1 MKLLRLK
8 LIVLYFSVLALT
20 APAHAEGFTASVA
33 LQYPFGSSLNLEGY
47 AAYAIK
53 VIDNLEVTGR
63 VDVSNAPGLAF
74 TVFGQ
79 YAQGVYDNDYDN
91 DAGFTFAA
99 YGRAAL
105 RYSVL
110 APNDLGLLAA
120 TAGTFAQYKS
130 TDLNMYGNLEVSG
143 FYFVG
148 RAFTVGLS
156 GNVYVAPQAI
166 FPVLIYAGTD
176 NIIGV
181 KFNSY
186 LGVTLPLSTTFFIK
200 LQGGWQNDVIGKG
213 EGFYVRLMANINTL
227 F

>member
-1 MKLLRLK
+1 MK
-8 LIVLYFSVLALT
+8 SVLAKPISKLLMLCAT
-20 APAHAEGFTASVA
+20 VLALAAPAQAEGFTASVA
-33 LQYPFGSSLNLEGY
+33 LQYPFGSNLSLEGY

-63 VDVSNAPGLAF
+63 VDVSSAPGLAF

-79 YAQGVYDNDYDN
+79 YAKGFYDD
-91 DAGFTFAA
+91 GGLSLTG

-110 APNDLGLLAA
+110 APDNLGLITA

-130 TDLNMYGNLEVSG
+130 ADLNVYGNLEVTG
-143 FYFVG
+143 FYFIG
-148 RAFTVGLS
+148 LDFTVGLS

-166 FPVLIYAGTD
+166 YPVLIYAGTD
-176 NIIGV
+176 NIAGV
-181 KFNSY
+181 KFNSF

-200 LQGGWQNDVIGKG
+200 LQGGWQNDVLGIG
-213 EGFYVRLMANINTL
+213 EGFYVRLMANFNTL

>member
-1 MKLLRLK
+1 MKSLLAKPVSK
-8 LIVLYFSVLALT
+8 LVMLCFSVLALA
-20 APAHAEGFTASVA
+20 APAQAEGFTASVA
-33 LQYPFGSSLNLEGY
+33 LQYPFGSSLSLEGY

-63 VDVSNAPGLAF
+63 VDVSSAPGLAF

-79 YAQGVYDNDYDN
+79 YAKGFYDDGGLSL
-91 DAGFTFAA
+91 AG

-105 RYSVL
+105 HYSVL
-110 APNDLGLLAA
+110 APDNLGLVAA

-130 TDLNMYGNLEVSG
+130 ADVNVYGNLELSG
-143 FYFVG
+143 FYFIG

-156 GNVYVAPQAI
+156 GNIYVAPRAI
-166 FPVLIYAGTD
+166 YPVLIYVGTD
-176 NIIGV
+176 NIAGV
-181 KFNSY
+181 KFNSF

-200 LQGGWQNDVIGKG
+200 FQGGWQNDVLGIG
-213 EGFYVRLMANINTL
+213 EGFYVRLMANFNTL

>member
-1 MKLLRLK
+1 MKSLRSK
-8 LIVLYFSVLALT
+8 FIVLCLFVLALT

-33 LQYPFGSSLNLEGY
+33 LQYPFGKTLSLEGY

-63 VDVSNAPGLAF
+63 VDVSSAPGLAF

-79 YAQGVYDNDYDN
+79 YAKGIYDNE
-91 DAGFTFAA
+91 AGFSLAA

-120 TAGTFAQYKS
+120 TGGTFAQYKS
-130 TDLNMYGNLEVSG
+130 TDLNVYGNLEVSG
-143 FYFVG
+143 LYFVG

-156 GNVYVAPQAI
+156 GNVYMAPQAI

-200 LQGGWQNDVIGKG
+200 LQGGWQNDVLGLG
-213 EGFYVRLMANINTL
+213 EGFYVRLLANINTL

>member
-1 MKLLRLK
+1 MKSLLAKPVSK
-8 LIVLYFSVLALT
+8 LVMLCISVLALA
-20 APAHAEGFTASVA
+20 APAQAEGFTASVA
-33 LQYPFGSSLNLEGY
+33 LQYPFGSSLSLEGY
-47 AAYAIK
+47 AAYSIK

-63 VDVSNAPGLAF
+63 VDVSSAPGLAF

-79 YAQGVYDNDYDN
+79 YAKGFYDDGGLSL
-91 DAGFTFAA
+91 AG

-110 APNDLGLLAA
+110 APDNLGLVAA

-130 TDLNMYGNLEVSG
+130 AAVDVYGNLEVTG
-143 FYFVG
+143 FYFIG

-166 FPVLIYAGTD
+166 YPVLIYVGTD
-176 NIIGV
+176 NIAGV
-181 KFNSY
+181 RANSFV
-186 LGVTLPLSTTFFIK
+186 GVTLPLSTTFFIK
-200 LQGGWQNDVIGKG
+200 LQSGWQNTYGTG
-213 EGFYVRLMANINTL
+213 EGFYVRLMANFNTL

>member
-1 MKLLRLK
+1 MKPLPKPISKLLMLCAA
-8 LIVLYFSVLALT
+8 VLALA
-20 APAHAEGFTASVA
+20 APAQAEGFSASVA
-33 LQYPFGSSLNLEGY
+33 LQYPFGSKLSLEGY
-47 AAYAIK
+47 AAYAVK

-63 VDVSNAPGLAF
+63 VDVSSAPGLAF

-79 YAQGVYDNDYDN
+79 YAKGFYD
-91 DAGFTFAA
+91 DAGLSLAA

-105 RYSVL
+105 RYSIL
-110 APNDLGLLAA
+110 APDNLGLIAV
-120 TAGTFAQYKS
+120 TAGSFAQYKS
-130 TDLNMYGNLEVSG
+130 TDVNVYGNLELSG

-181 KFNSY
+181 KFNSFA
-186 LGVTLPLSTTFFIK
+186 GVTLPLSTTFFIK
-200 LQGGWQNDVIGKG
+200 LQGGWQNDVLGIG
-213 EGFYVRLMANINTL
+213 EGFYVRLMANFNTL

>member
-1 MKLLRLK
+1 MKSLHSNLYSKLL
-8 LIVLYFSVLALT
+8 VLCVTVLALA

-33 LQYPFGSSLNLEGY
+33 LQYPFGKSLSLEGY

-63 VDVSNAPGLAF
+63 VDVTSAPGLAL

-79 YAQGVYDNDYDN
+79 YAKGLLDDG
-91 DAGFTFAA
+91 GFSLAA

-105 RYSVL
+105 RYSIL
-110 APNDLGLLAA
+110 APDNLGLIAA

-130 TDLNMYGNLEVSG
+130 IDLNAYGNLEVSG
-143 FYFVG
+143 LYFIG

-156 GNVYVAPQAI
+156 GTVYVAPQAI
-166 FPVLIYAGTD
+166 FPVLIFAGTD

-181 KFNSY
+181 KFNSFV
-186 LGVTLPLSTTFFIK
+186 GVTLPLSTTFFLK
-200 LQGGWQNDVIGKG
+200 LQGGWQNDVLGLG